1 MFVVI
6 LNVESVE
13 IFVDFY
19 IIFVKYFGILDYY
32 LISFEIDKRENLKE
46 IIQCFKILI
55 VLKVYK
61 FLRWLLIVDNV
72 VELKVIYSFLF

>member
-19 IIFVKYFGILDYY
+19 IIFGKYFGILDYY